1 MESINI
7 YGLFTSMMH
16 QNITTI
22 YHGNFDQDMIKSVLG
37 MTERKL
43 KQEKV
48 DESIKK
54 KLFNIMI
61 EGLQNIAKH
70 QLEVDHYHHPF
81 LMIAHDPDNYHVV
94 TGNFIA
100 NDKIETL
107 KGKIDKINSLSRE
120 ELKEYYKEARLSSVI
135 SSVGGAGLGFID
147 MARKSGNKLNYNFYE
162 MNNEHSLFILQNTIS
177 NK

>member
-1 MESINI
+1 
-7 YGLFTSMMH
+7 
-16 QNITTI
+16 
-22 YHGNFDQDMIKSVLG
+22 MIKSVLG

-43 KQEKV
+43 NQDKV
-48 DESIKK
+48 DENVKK

-70 QLEVDHYHHPF
+70 QLEIDHYHHPF
-81 LMIAHDPDNYHVV
+81 LIIAHDPANYHVL

-100 NDKIETL
+100 NGKIDIVKT
-107 KGKIDKINSLSRE
+107 KIDKINSLSKD
-120 ELKEYYKEARLSSVI
+120 ELKEYYKEARLNSVI

-162 MNNEHSLFILQNTIS
+162 MNKEHSLFILQNTIT